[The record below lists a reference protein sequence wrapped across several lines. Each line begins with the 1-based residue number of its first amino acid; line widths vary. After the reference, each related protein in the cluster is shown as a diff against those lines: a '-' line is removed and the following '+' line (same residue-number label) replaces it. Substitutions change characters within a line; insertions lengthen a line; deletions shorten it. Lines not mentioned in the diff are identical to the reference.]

1 MSKQLKVKAA
11 PLSPRLACVSMRG
24 CVVKDEGGEVSQHLS
39 HFLSDTHHQI
49 QPRYRHQHQ
58 TTVHIYTYLQISIFS
73 RIVKVAGHCDVVVGG
88 MEVVRSR
95 RAKYLRFL

>member
-1 MSKQLKVKAA
+1 
-11 PLSPRLACVSMRG
+11 MREEK
-24 CVVKDEGGEVSQHLS
+24 CHNICHTFYLTLITRYK
-39 HFLSDTHHQI
+39 
-49 QPRYRHQHQ
+49 PRYRHQHQ